1 MVGVPPLVRERS
13 LAVRGGGGNSYF
25 HIYHGGTQRA
35 RKKKFEK
42 HWSKGRKDRNFRRN
56 KTKLRNQLKQV
67 LREDLKTAVQSSIQ
81 TAVSNVSGQKLQ
93 YPVGTVLNIY
103 TWIKVIY
110 LFVDKQK
117 WRTVAGLQQKIK
129 QTAISAKLF
138 LCVPRYL
145 CQTNGFL
152 PITSR
157 SSSGDRI
164 H

>member
-1 MVGVPPLVRERS
+1 MVHEPPPVRERS
-13 LAVRGGGGNSYF
+13 LAVRGGGGI
-25 HIYHGGTQRA
+25 HIFTFTMVVLRELEN
-35 RKKKFEK
+35 KKFEK

-110 LFVDKQK
+110 LFDDKQK

-129 QTAISAKLF
+129 
-138 LCVPRYL
+138 
-145 CQTNGFL
+145 
-152 PITSR
+152 
-157 SSSGDRI
+157 
-164 H
+164 